1 MLHYVFMI
9 AGIVIFLVD
18 TVLVDVLNCTAL
30 FSSFILCYSEFMGI
44 EGQSVYKSQIEKMKL
59 FL

>member
-9 AGIVIFLVD
+9 AGIVIFLVGTD
-18 TVLVDVLNCTAL
+18 ILNCTAL
-30 FSSFILCYSEFMGI
+30 FSSFILCYPETEFMGI
-44 EGQSVYKSQIEKMKL
+44 EGQSVYNSQIEKMNL